1 MGRIMII
8 MIAMIGTMAC
18 TGCTAFVAEEHPIA
32 PYASASVSVETTH
45 AMRVA
50 VPAPLGA
57 SSASAPRIIN
67 VPTRQLPSPSVEDAK
82 KTLVEYG
89 VELPPT
95 YGATP
100 VYDART
106 PAFAATSPFNN
117 AKVPGT
123 ELSGLRF
130 DILAVDGWSAS
141 PGLRTLRGQL
151 GAQRLVFG
159 TLGQERYDA
168 TFAFAAPRER
178 TGLNFDIGVVPSA
191 SYAQEGDF
199 SVRRVGAE
207 FRLGQDIDQ
216 RGSDAGLPSWYF
228 FAGAD
233 GEAVIFNNSAAG
245 SGLGLVNGIQLRD
258 QVTVGDIQAGINIRQ
273 YGTNFAFNYVRREVE
288 YDLNSTETIRR
299 NEDFGGITLTW
310 RR

>member
-1 MGRIMII
+1 MVIMIGI
-8 MIAMIGTMAC
+8 LGAMAC
-18 TGCTAFVAEEHPIA
+18 TGCTAFVAEEYPVA
-32 PYASASVSVETTH
+32 PYSSASVSVETTH

-57 SSASAPRIIN
+57 PSTRAPRTIVAPTHLPLSASI
-67 VPTRQLPSPSVEDAK
+67 EDAK
-82 KTLVEYG
+82 NTLVEYG
-89 VELPPT
+89 VQLPPT
-95 YGATP
+95 HGATT
-100 VYDART
+100 VYDASA
-106 PAFAATSPFNN
+106 PAFASTSPFNV
-117 AKVPGT
+117 ARVPST
-123 ELSGLRF
+123 ELSGFRF

-141 PGLRTLRGQL
+141 PGLRALRGQL
-151 GAQRLVFG
+151 GAQRLAFG
-159 TLGQERYDA
+159 TLGQARYDA
-168 TFAFAAPRER
+168 TFSFAAPRER

-216 RGSDAGLPSWYF
+216 RGNNEGLPSWYF

-233 GEAVIFNNSAAG
+233 GEAVIFNNSTAG
-245 SGLGLVNGIQLRD
+245 SGLGLVNGLQLRD
-258 QVTVGDIQAGINIRQ
+258 QVTVGDIQAGVNIRQ
-273 YGTNFAFNYVRREVE
+273 YGTNFALNYVRREVE

>member
-1 MGRIMII
+1 MGRVMII
-8 MIAMIGTMAC
+8 MIGIIGTMAC
-18 TGCTAFVAEEHPIA
+18 TGCTAFVAEDYPVA
-32 PYASASVSVETTH
+32 PYTSASVSVETTH

-50 VPAPLGA
+50 VPAPLGTPA
-57 SSASAPRIIN
+57 TRAPRII
-67 VPTRQLPSPSVEDAK
+67 VAPGPPTPGLGIEDAR

-95 YGATP
+95 FDGTL
-100 VYDART
+100 VYDSAA
-106 PAFAATSPFNN
+106 PAFAANSPFND
-117 AKVPGT
+117 AYVPET
-123 ELSGLRF
+123 ELSGFRF
-130 DILAVDGWSAS
+130 DVLALDGWSAS
-141 PGLRTLRGQL
+141 PGLRALRGQL
-151 GAQRLVFG
+151 GAQRLTFG

-168 TFAFAAPRER
+168 SFSFAAPRER

-216 RGSDAGLPSWYF
+216 RGNNSGLPSWYF

>member
-1 MGRIMII
+1 MII
-8 MIAMIGTMAC
+8 MIGMLGAMAC
-18 TGCTAFVAEEHPIA
+18 TGCTAFVAEEYPVA
-32 PYASASVSVETTH
+32 PYSSASVSVETTH

-50 VPAPLGA
+50 VPAPLGTPLTR
-57 SSASAPRIIN
+57 APRTI
-67 VPTRQLPSPSVEDAK
+67 VAPTHLPPSVSIEDAK
-82 KTLVEYG
+82 NTLVEYG
-89 VELPPT
+89 VQLPPT
-95 YGATP
+95 HSATT
-100 VYDART
+100 VYDASA
-106 PAFAATSPFNN
+106 PAFASTSPLNV
-117 AKVPGT
+117 ARVPST
-123 ELSGLRF
+123 ELSGFRF

-141 PGLRTLRGQL
+141 PGLRALRGQL
-151 GAQRLVFG
+151 GAQRLAFG
-159 TLGQERYDA
+159 TLGQARYDA
-168 TFAFAAPRER
+168 TFSFAAPRER

-216 RGSDAGLPSWYF
+216 RGNNEGLPSWYF

-233 GEAVIFNNSAAG
+233 GEAVIFNNSTAG
-245 SGLGLVNGIQLRD
+245 SGLGLVNGLQLRD